1 MSGRGDAAFVVAE
14 FRYSERQACKL
25 LDMDRSSYR
34 YEARPDR
41 NIELREEL
49 ITLARQKPRYG
60 YRRLWALLT
69 KRGHNVNVKRVYRL
83 YRQAHLAVRRLK
95 RKRLN
100 RTAPVSTMLIA
111 RNQEWALDFVSDG
124 IASGRGIRILTLV
137 DGFTRECPAIEVGV
151 SLGSRRVT
159 RVLERVIAERGA
171 PKSLRC
177 DNGPEFTSRHFL
189 AWCEQHGIALMHIQP
204 GKPMQNGYLESFNGR
219 LRDECL
225 NANWFLNIVDAKQK
239 IERWRMEY
247 NEERPHS
254 GLAYRTPNE
263 YAEVCSELTSRMD
276 AIPPIRPSLV
286 VSSTAVLTGKGSP
299 PAAP

>member
-1 MSGRGDAAFVVAE
+1 MSARRDVAFVMAE

-25 LDMDRSSYR
+25 LDVDRSSYR

-41 NIELREEL
+41 NAELREQL

-60 YRRLWALLT
+60 YRRLWAVLS

-83 YRQAHLAVRRLK
+83 YQEAHLAVRRLR

-100 RTAPVSTMLIA
+100 RAAPMNTMLTA
-111 RNQEWALDFVSDG
+111 ANQEWALDFVSDG
-124 IASGRGIRILTLV
+124 IASGRGIRMLTIV

-159 RVLERVIAERGA
+159 RVLERVIAQRGA

-189 AWCEQHGIALMHIQP
+189 AWCEQRGIVVVHIQP
-204 GKPMQNGYLESFNGR
+204 GRPMQNGYLESFNGR

-225 NANWFLNIVDAKQK
+225 NASWFLNLIDAKRK
-239 IERWRMEY
+239 IECWRMEY
-247 NEERPHS
+247 NGERPHS
-254 GLAYRTPNE
+254 SLAYRTPNE
-263 YAEVCSELTSRMD
+263 YAEVCSELTRRMD
-276 AIPPIRPSLV
+276 AIPPSHPSLV
-286 VSSTAVLTGKGSP
+286 VSSTAVLAGKGSP
-299 PAAP
+299 AAAP

>member
-1 MSGRGDAAFVVAE
+1 MSARRDVAFVMAG
-14 FRYSERQACKL
+14 FAYSERQACKL
-25 LDMDRSSYR
+25 LDLDRSSYR
-34 YEARPDR
+34 YESRPDR

-60 YRRLWALLT
+60 YRRLWALLS

-83 YRQAHLAVRRLK
+83 YRQEHLAVRRLK
-95 RKRLN
+95 RKRLERMAPVN
-100 RTAPVSTMLIA
+100 AMPTAP
-111 RNQEWALDFVSDG
+111 NQEWALDFVSDG
-124 IASGRGIRILTLV
+124 IANGRGIRILTVV

-159 RVLERVIAERGA
+159 RVLERGIAERGT
-171 PKSLRC
+171 PQSLRC
-177 DNGPEFTSRHFL
+177 DNGPEFTSRHFIG
-189 AWCEQHGIALMHIQP
+189 WCEERGIALVHIQP

-239 IERWRMEY
+239 IERWRVEY

-254 GLAYRTPNE
+254 SLAYRTPNE
-263 YAEVCSELTSRMD
+263 FAEVCSELTSGM
-276 AIPPIRPSLV
+276 AGAGLI
-286 VSSTAVLTGKGSP
+286 
-299 PAAP
+299 